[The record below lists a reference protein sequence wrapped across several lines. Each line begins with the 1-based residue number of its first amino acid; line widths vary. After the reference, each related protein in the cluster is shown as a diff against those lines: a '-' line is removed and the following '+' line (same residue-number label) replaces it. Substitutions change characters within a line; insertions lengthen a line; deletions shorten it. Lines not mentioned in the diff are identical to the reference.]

1 MSNLLF
7 IYLFQILNTSVI
19 VVSLTILGMAGAV
32 FWKGLLITKS
42 TEKRA
47 DTYYSLL
54 TTKINLMNKNI
65 TDNEKELKILDIK
78 LVDHETLNT
87 AQFEFIGDKLEESI
101 QIGKATDTKVDSLNK
116 YLLNKKK

>member
-7 IYLFQILNTSVI
+7 ICLFQVLNTSVI
-19 VVSLTILGMAGAV
+19 AVSLTVLGMAGAI
-32 FWKGLLITKS
+32 FWKGLLMNKS
-42 TEKRA
+42 TQNKAEE
-47 DTYYSLL
+47 TFTILM
-54 TTKINLMNKNI
+54 TEINLMNKNI